1 VDANNT
7 YNEAIAHTMGFV
19 TFSLFTLVF
28 SLATKDSRRSVFCL
42 DTFDD
47 RTLNRA
53 TIVSVLTLIVS
64 TVLEP
69 LQNFLDTVALS
80 FDQWLICVGLSLVI
94 LLVSEI
100 WKGIQRRGTSA
111 LAADRSA
118 PAGRPSV
125 G

>member
-1 VDANNT
+1 
-7 YNEAIAHTMGFV
+7 MGFV

-28 SLATKDSRRSVFCL
+28 SLATKDSRRTAFSL

-111 LAADRSA
+111 RAADRSA
-118 PAGRPSV
+118 PAARPSV